1 MKLCSSIL
9 LWAWLMASSF
19 VVSANMLVYAS
30 PIATSVFRFILA
42 LLMVFLLLIL
52 KWKRA
57 GLKVSDQLSQLLGSR
72 QQCLHY
78 IMISGALVG
87 FFIGL
92 FAALEYTTALN
103 TSVLY
108 TLVPLIGVLISR
120 ILLNERLNFLKVA
133 GFIIGSIGASVVLFS
148 TQSMLS
154 NMLSVSSG
162 QGLNR
167 VIAEIMH
174 FDWNKGDLIFL
185 AACVLLAL
193 HLVSVQKWGRSL
205 PALSGAFMIMLFGSL
220 WLVPISLIWGNL
232 DQVQWQLAGFWVNAL
247 YLTVFATLFTFVL
260 QQRLVVTVG
269 ASRLLAFSYTI
280 PVWVAGYTAF
290 SHDQL
295 KSLMNFAFIL
305 GLLLLWLAY
314 LLIEGTRFGKVIN
327 IQNSA
332 QSRDA

>member
-108 TLVPLIGVLISR
+108 TLVPLMGVLISR

-280 PVWVAGYTAF
+280 PVWVACYTAF
-290 SHDQL
+290 FHDQL
-295 KSLMNFAFIL
+295 KSLMNFAFII

-327 IQNSA
+327 IQSTKENREA
-332 QSRDA
+332 